1 MATSTSAL
9 NLKNLWQPSV
19 FWLTFAGAGLLRPA
33 PGTWGS
39 LAALAVWWLGLSDL
53 PALVQLVLA
62 LTYGLV
68 SWWVCAR
75 FLQRSQLHDEP
86 QIVADEVAGLWLAL
100 AMVPAVWWLAGLVF
114 AVFRVLDIVKPSIIG
129 WCDRSLKGGLGVM
142 ADDLV
147 AGLGAG
153 LTGALI
159 ALFI

>member
-1 MATSTSAL
+1 MKWPACG
-9 NLKNLWQPSV
+9 
-19 FWLTFAGAGLLRPA
+19 WLSR
-33 PGTWGS
+33 W
-39 LAALAVWWLGLSDL
+39 
-53 PALVQLVLA
+53 
-62 LTYGLV
+62 
-68 SWWVCAR
+68 CR
-75 FLQRSQLHDEP
+75 R
-86 QIVADEVAGLWLAL
+86 
-100 AMVPAVWWLAGLVF
+100 WWLAGLVF

>member
-1 MATSTSAL
+1 M
-9 NLKNLWQPSV
+9 
-19 FWLTFAGAGLLRPA
+19 
-33 PGTWGS
+33 
-39 LAALAVWWLGLSDL
+39 
-53 PALVQLVLA
+53 
-62 LTYGLV
+62 
-68 SWWVCAR
+68 
-75 FLQRSQLHDEP
+75 
-86 QIVADEVAGLWLAL
+86 
-100 AMVPAVWWLAGLVF
+100 VF

>member
-86 QIVADEVAGLWLAL
+86 QIVADEVAGLWQLVQHYSTSQVAL
-100 AMVPAVWWLAGLVF
+100 AQLPLLVCF
-114 AVFRVLDIVKPSIIG
+114 
-129 WCDRSLKGGLGVM
+129 
-142 ADDLV
+142 
-147 AGLGAG
+147 GAG
-153 LTGALI
+153 GVVVGWFGICGISSIGYRQAEHYRLVRSVTKGRSWGYG
-159 ALFI
+159 